1 MPKRVT
7 RVDVEIMTDPAER
20 SQALTDSRRAEADL
34 ATAKE
39 LGASSSAI
47 ASLAKVRA
55 AADDRLRSIRLRGD
69 LRSASRPSSA
79 SVTTGHLPAR
89 RSP

>member
-1 MPKRVT
+1 MPKGLVRA
-7 RVDVEIMTDPAER
+7 DFEIMTDPAAR

-34 ATAKE
+34 VTAKE
-39 LGASSSAI
+39 LGASPSAI
-47 ASLAKVRA
+47 ATLSKVRA

-79 SVTTGHLPAR
+79 SVAAGHLPAR
-89 RSP
+89 RSQ

>member
-1 MPKRVT
+1 MPKGVIRADFET
-7 RVDVEIMTDPAER
+7 MTDPAER

-34 ATAKE
+34 VTAKE
-39 LGASSSAI
+39 LGASPSAI

-69 LRSASRPSSA
+69 HRSVLRQSSA
-79 SVTTGHLPAR
+79 SVAAGHLPAR